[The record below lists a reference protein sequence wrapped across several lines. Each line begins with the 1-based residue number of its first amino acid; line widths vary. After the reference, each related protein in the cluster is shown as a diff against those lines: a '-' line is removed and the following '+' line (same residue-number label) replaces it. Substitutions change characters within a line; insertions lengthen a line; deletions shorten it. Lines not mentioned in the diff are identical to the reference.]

1 MRGESRSLLWLDLSS
16 LSVSRRTSHETSNAL
31 RDALAE
37 IKRLQVN
44 ADLHHKTSRRAA
56 SHPAGRSEA
65 IAFGGEGF
73 QDAPSYSNGLYFKS
87 SCQAVCKEGTQAMAD
102 EVQQQPPLIDP
113 GNITETICDG
123 PVNISVRGPL
133 ATLTFTHVRPDDT
146 GLPKDGAMELK
157 SVVRAR
163 IVLTGNNLVA
173 LRDLL
178 IRAIKEQGGD
188 ERRH

>member
-1 MRGESRSLLWLDLSS
+1 

-56 SHPAGRSEA
+56 ITLRDAVRQLRSAGKGSRMRRP
-65 IAFGGEGF
+65 
-73 QDAPSYSNGLYFKS
+73 DSNGLYFES

>member
-1 MRGESRSLLWLDLSS
+1 
-16 LSVSRRTSHETSNAL
+16 
-31 RDALAE
+31 
-37 IKRLQVN
+37 
-44 ADLHHKTSRRAA
+44 
-56 SHPAGRSEA
+56 
-65 IAFGGEGF
+65 
-73 QDAPSYSNGLYFKS
+73 
-87 SCQAVCKEGTQAMAD
+87 MAD

-133 ATLTFTHVRPDDT
+133 ATLTFTHGRPDDT
-146 GLPKDGAMELK
+146 GSPKDGAMELK

-178 IRAIKEQGGD
+178 IRAIKNRYPWGVGVALHSENRLNISAPAFSRGKVPRGPPVLGPPPSGPISLD
-188 ERRH
+188 